1 MMTANPMTTRL
12 EGESPEVQVT
22 KDMLRRGVFVAP
34 VLIAVCAAIWGG
46 KGAASSAFAVA
57 LVTLNLAVSAGIVSW
72 TSRISLG
79 LLMGSVLFGYLL
91 RLGIIFLAV
100 YLVHEAGWVS
110 LPALGTGLVVTHLGL
125 LVWEMRYVA
134 MSLAHPGLKPKRP

>member
-1 MMTANPMTTRL
+1 MTANPMTTRL
-12 EGESPEVQVT
+12 EGDAPEVQVT

-46 KGAASSAFAVA
+46 KGAASSAYAVA
-57 LVTLNLAVSAGIVSW
+57 LVVLNFAVSAGIVSW

-91 RLGIIFLAV
+91 RLGILFLAV
-100 YLVHEAGWVS
+100 YLVHDAGWVS

>member
-12 EGESPEVQVT
+12 EGDAPEVQVT

-46 KGAASSAFAVA
+46 KGAASSAYAVA
-57 LVTLNLAVSAGIVSW
+57 LVVLNFAVSAGIVSW

-91 RLGIIFLAV
+91 RLGILFLAV
-100 YLVHEAGWVS
+100 YLVHDAGWVS

>member
-1 MMTANPMTTRL
+1 MTANPMTTRL
-12 EGESPEVQVT
+12 EGEAPEVQVT
-22 KDMLRRGVFVAP
+22 KDMIRRGAMVAP
-34 VLIAVCAAIWGG
+34 VLIGICAAIWGG
-46 KGAASSAFAVA
+46 KGAASSAYAVA
-57 LVTLNLAVSAGIVSW
+57 LVIVNLALSAGIVSW

-91 RLGIIFLAV
+91 RLGILFLAV
-100 YLVHEAGWVS
+100 YLVHDAGWVS

>member
-12 EGESPEVQVT
+12 EGPAPEVQVT
-22 KDMLRRGVFVAP
+22 KDMLRRGGFVAP
-34 VLIAVCAAIWGG
+34 VLVAICSAIWGG
-46 KGAASSAFAVA
+46 QGAASSAFAVS
-57 LVTLNLAVSAGIVSW
+57 LVILNFAVSAGIVSW

-79 LLMGSVLFGYLL
+79 LLMGSVLFGYLI

-100 YLVHEAGWVS
+100 YLVHNAGWVS